1 MLVTSVLTRL
11 ATATTP
17 VDRTTAYG
25 SHPDQVYD
33 VRAPSGA
40 ARGVTALVVHGGFWR
55 PAYDRAHATGQSEA
69 LAANGFHVATIEY
82 RRAAEGG
89 WPDLRDDVTAA
100 AAAVVAD
107 EGLPDPVVLVGHS
120 AGGHLVLWL
129 QHHPA
134 VRPALAGTVAL
145 APCADLHLVHR
156 LGLDGDAALAL
167 LGVAPED
174 DPQAWDAADPARLGA
189 PPRPV
194 RILHGE
200 ADDRVPLEVSTSYL
214 EEVGGDTA
222 LGMLPGV
229 DHFALIDPTSAAFT
243 RVGEVLDAVSPR
255 LGFSS

>member
-1 MLVTSVLTRL
+1 MTSVLARL

-25 SHPDQVYD
+25 PHPDQVYD
-33 VRAPSGA
+33 VRAPSGPVRDA
-40 ARGVTALVVHGGFWR
+40 TALVVHGGFWR

-82 RRAAEGG
+82 RRADEGG
-89 WPDLRDDVTAA
+89 WPDLRDDVAAA

-107 EGLPDPVVLVGHS
+107 PGLPGPVVLVGHS

-194 RILHGE
+194 RILHGT
-200 ADDRVPLEVSTSYL
+200 ADDRVPVAVSASYR
-214 EEVGGDTA
+214 EQAGGATA
-222 LGMLPGV
+222 LDVLPGV

-243 RVGEVLDAVSPR
+243 RCGEVIDALSPR
-255 LGFSS
+255 LGSCP